1 MTRLLDLPR
10 SLLSN
15 VLGCS
20 CTNGANLQS
29 TTCTE
34 LRASLY
40 YDPSSLANAVIN
52 LKGAKHHKCFRWLLN
67 EPGGFSQLP
76 INLVTF
82 SEPDLIKEMIKQL
95 LRIDAGGG
103 DDLLCIAASY
113 DRESIVRLML
123 SLPVHA
129 PRADCN
135 DGDALFWAAFN
146 GTESIVRLLLEWP
159 VHAPR
164 ADCQDG
170 IALVRAAW
178 KGHESIM
185 RLLLEWPVHAPRA
198 DCKGGQAL
206 ILAAEKGHESIVR
219 LLLEWPVHA
228 PRAGCQG
235 YRAIVRATKEGHD
248 SIVRLLLNWLVHAPM

>member
-15 VLGCS
+15 ILGCS
-20 CTNGANLQS
+20 CTNGANFQS
-29 TTCTE
+29 TTCKE
-34 LRASLY
+34 FRASLY
-40 YDPSSLANAVIN
+40 YDPSSVANAVIN
-52 LKGAKHHKCFRWLLN
+52 LKGAQHHKCLRWLLI

-103 DDLLCIAASY
+103 DDLLCTVAYAY
-113 DRESIVRLML
+113 NRTNNESIVRLLL

-129 PRADCN
+129 PRADCKGGRALSFASMR
-135 DGDALFWAAFN
+135 GD
-146 GTESIVRLLLEWP
+146 ESMVRLLLEWP

-170 IALVRAAW
+170 EALVQAALM
-178 KGHESIM
+178 GHESM
-185 RLLLEWPVHAPRA
+185 VRLLLDWPVHAPHA
-198 DCKGGQAL
+198 DCQDGEAL
-206 ILAAEKGHESIVR
+206 IQAAENGRESIVR
-219 LLLEWPVHA
+219 LLLDWPVHA
-228 PRAGCQG
+228 P
-235 YRAIVRATKEGHD
+235 
-248 SIVRLLLNWLVHAPM
+248 M